1 MPMKYLKCRNAVMT
15 YMDPE
20 NHFKVPRGRIVPYEG
35 SPTRTMQKWIRR
47 GGLILV
53 DEAQYLAQT
62 KADPSSTSLPQ
73 ASPQPEK
80 SLMPEPEP
88 VKEETQAVPAE
99 EEQAPSSADEKPNEE
114 EADSKSKKAK
124 KKSGGSV

>member
-88 VKEETQAVPAE
+88 VREETQAVPAE
-99 EEQAPSSADEKPNEE
+99 EEQAPSSVDEKPNEE
-114 EADSKSKKAK
+114 EPDSKSKKAK

>member
-47 GGLILV
+47 GGLLLV

-62 KADPSSTSLPQ
+62 KADPSFTSLPQ
-73 ASPQPEK
+73 TSPQPDK
-80 SLMPEPEP
+80 PPMPEPEL
-88 VKEETQAVPAE
+88 VKEETQATPAE
-99 EEQAPSSADEKPNEE
+99 EEQIPPSADEKPNEE
-114 EADSKSKKAK
+114 ESDLKSKKAK
-124 KKSGGSV
+124 KKSGGTV